1 MAVFLFRCA
10 KCFES
15 FQIES
20 RVGEP
25 PQAPLCHCGNPMSR
39 KWSAPGIVLKGTG
52 WGRDGK

>member
-25 PQAPLCHCGNPMSR
+25 PPAPLCHCGNPMSR